1 MPRSNF
7 RPKQPKQ
14 IETTETVGVV
24 MPREVEIQGKP
35 CRSCGQL
42 LAQEARVCVC
52 GQITDTATF
61 KERSEFEVKQ
71 WRAYKESAKASAS
84 A

>member
-1 MPRSNF
+1 MA
-7 RPKQPKQ
+7 
-14 IETTETVGVV
+14 
-24 MPREVEIQGKP
+24 REVEVLEKP

-42 LAQEARVCVC
+42 LAPEVRVCVC

-71 WRAYKESAKASAS
+71 WRAYKERATAASA
-84 A
+84 